1 MKTYKPI
8 IVNPRMLLSLLLS
21 WAGALATAFA
31 LGLKIG

>member
-1 MKTYKPI
+1 MKNDRPI
-8 IVNPRMLLSLLLS
+8 IVSPKMLLSLFLS

>member
-1 MKTYKPI
+1 MKIRKPVI
-8 IVNPRMLLSLLLS
+8 ISPKILLSLFLS